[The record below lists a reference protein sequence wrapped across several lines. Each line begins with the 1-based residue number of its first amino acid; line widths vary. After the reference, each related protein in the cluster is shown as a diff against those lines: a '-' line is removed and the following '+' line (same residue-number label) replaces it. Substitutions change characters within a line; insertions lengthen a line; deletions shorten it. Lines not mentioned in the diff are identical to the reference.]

1 MKRRIVLASLLKPV
15 NDTRMYEKF
24 AVPIAQTN
32 QYDVHVIGFE
42 AKQAQAAENIT
53 FHTLF
58 SGKRLSIKRLGIGL
72 KYFNLLL
79 KLKPEVI
86 IVSSPDLLLFTSV
99 HKIIFGTKILYDVQ
113 ENYFANIVYTPVYPA
128 WVRKP
133 LGHFVRFYETI
144 LSRTF
149 DHFIL
154 AEQCYEQELSF
165 ISDRYTII
173 ENKFLP
179 PIPDWTPPP
188 PRIPTK
194 GNIKL
199 LYSGT
204 IAEHYGIWEAI
215 EIAKSFY
222 EYDKSTKLTIIGYC
236 AKESLW
242 QELKKEI
249 SKHSFIILKG
259 GNQLVPHQ
267 EILAEIKTH
276 NIGLLTYQ
284 DISTHNNRVPTKYYE
299 YLANNL
305 SVLITQNKILLKL
318 AKNNKLQIL
327 ATYNTNIN
335 LVSNMGFANSYYD
348 AKKLT
353 NLLLQTTN

>member
-24 AVPIAQTN
+24 AVPLAQTN

-42 AKQAQAAENIT
+42 AKQAKPTENIT

-58 SGKRLSIKRLGIGL
+58 SGKRLSIKRFGTGL

-86 IVSSPDLLLFTSV
+86 IVSSPDLLLFTV
-99 HKIIFGTKILYDVQ
+99 AYKIIFGTKILYDVQ
-113 ENYFANIVYTPVYPA
+113 ENYFANIVYTPVYPS
-128 WVRKP
+128 WIRKP
-133 LGHFVRFYETI
+133 LGHFVRLTEI
-144 LSRTF
+144 GLSYAF

-154 AEQCYEQELSF
+154 AERCYEQELSF
-165 ISDRYTII
+165 IGNRYTII
-173 ENKFLP
+173 ENKFQP
-179 PIPDWTPPP
+179 PTPDWTPPP

-215 EIAKSFY
+215 DIAKSFY
-222 EYDKSTKLTIIGYC
+222 KYDKSTILTIIGYC

-249 SKHSFIILKG
+249 SKHPFIILKG
-259 GNQLVPHQ
+259 GSSLVAH
-267 EILAEIKTH
+267 EHILAEIKKH

-284 DISTHNNRVPTKYYE
+284 NISNHNGRIPTKYYE
-299 YLANNL
+299 YLTNNL
-305 SVLITQNKILLKL
+305 NLLITKHTKLKGIAIEL
-318 AKNNKLQIL
+318 KLQIL
-327 ATYNTNIN
+327 VINNWEVILAKSSDITKYTNDNKILTNI
-335 LVSNMGFANSYYD
+335 LHSITS
-348 AKKLT
+348 
-353 NLLLQTTN
+353 